1 MYAKILQNLA
11 KENDFLLASAVD
23 VLKTYFATKT
33 CAKKVWWQQTSKFP
47 FRRQNLRIC
56 TGKKKRFFG

>member
-47 FRRQNLRIC
+47 FIRHNLRIG
-56 TGKKKRFFG
+56 TG

>member
-33 CAKKVWWQQTSKFP
+33 CAKKLVLATDF
-47 FRRQNLRIC
+47 
-56 TGKKKRFFG
+56 KKLLVS